1 MRQTLGVVFARAA
14 LFFVCWAA
22 CATAAFAQTPSSQSA
37 LPAGASLLNPNV
49 SVIGWFQGE
58 AGDQNNVEGSQA
70 FALRE
75 AELGFQANVDP
86 YSRADFFI
94 AVSPE
99 EGVDLEEGTLSLV
112 ALPWG
117 FGAKVGKF
125 RNNFGKFNRTH
136 PPETPFADRPLVT
149 ERFFGEEG
157 LASMGASISWL
168 APLPFYLNFD
178 AEVTNTP
185 ESEEAPAFATYR
197 GKDLLYVGRVSTFAN
212 LGEAANLTFG
222 VSLADGA
229 NGSAQADTTSPVEA
243 LRATVYGGDVTFHW
257 KNPRRAIYRSVLAQV
272 EWMERSA
279 EPLGE
284 AEAKRSGGFA
294 MAEYQFARRW
304 RVGGRFDWSKS
315 LDATAASTAT
325 GGLYYVTFAPSEF
338 SRVSLQARTRD
349 LEDGTTESRYYLKTT
364 FNIGPHG
371 AHPF

>member
-1 MRQTLGVVFARAA
+1 MRHAFGAVFARAA
-14 LFFVCWAA
+14 LPSLCWAA
-22 CATAAFAQTPSSQSA
+22 CATAAFAQTPSSPSA
-37 LPAGASLLNPNV
+37 IPAGSSLLNPNV

-58 AGDQNNVEGSQA
+58 AGDQNNEEGSQA

-99 EGVDLEEGTLSLV
+99 EGVDLEEGYLTLVSLP
-112 ALPWG
+112 AG
-117 FGAKVGKF
+117 FGAKIGKF

-136 PPETPFADRPLVT
+136 PPETPFADRPLVA

-157 LASMGASISWL
+157 LSSMGASVSWL

-178 AEVTNTP
+178 AEATNTP
-185 ESEEAPAFATYR
+185 ESVDAPAFASYR
-197 GKDLLYVGRVSTFAN
+197 GKDLLYVGRVSTFADF
-212 LGEAANLTFG
+212 GESANLTLG
-222 VSLADGA
+222 LSIADGA

-243 LRATVYGGDVTFHW
+243 LRSTVYGGDLTFRW
-257 KNPRRAIYRSVLAQV
+257 KNPRRAIYRSLLAQV

-279 EPLGE
+279 EPLGGD
-284 AEAKRSGGFA
+284 AAKRSGGFA
-294 MAEYQFARRW
+294 TVEYQFARRW
-304 RVGGRFDWSKS
+304 RVGGRYDWSRS
-315 LDATAASTAT
+315 LDPTVAGTAT
-325 GGLYYVTFAPSEF
+325 GALYYLAFAPSEF

-349 LEDGTTESRYYLKTT
+349 FEDGSTESRYYLKTT

>member
-1 MRQTLGVVFARAA
+1 MRQALGVVFARAA
-14 LFFVCWAA
+14 LLSCCWAA
-22 CATAAFAQTPSSQSA
+22 CATVASAQTPSSPSA

-58 AGDQNNVEGSQA
+58 AGDQLKEEGTQA

-94 AVSPE
+94 AVDPE
-99 EGVDLEEGTLSLV
+99 EGVDLEEGYLTLVSLP
-112 ALPWG
+112 AG

-136 PPETPFADRPLVT
+136 PPETPFADRPLVA

-157 LASMGASISWL
+157 LASMGASVSWL

-178 AEVTNTP
+178 AEATNTP
-185 ESEEAPAFATYR
+185 ESVEAPAFAAYR
-197 GKDLLYVGRVSTFAN
+197 GRDLLYVGRVSTFAN
-212 LGEAANLTFG
+212 FGESANLTLG
-222 VSLADGA
+222 VSAASGENAL
-229 NGSAQADTTSPVEA
+229 SLSDTTNAVEPS
-243 LRATVYGGDVTFHW
+243 RATVYGGDLTFHW
-257 KNPRRAIYRSVLAQV
+257 KNPRRAIYRSLLAQV

-279 EPLGE
+279 EPLGGDDV
-284 AEAKRSGGFA
+284 KRSGGFA

-304 RVGGRFDWSKS
+304 RAGGRYDWSRS
-315 LDATAASTAT
+315 LDPAVSGTAIGA
-325 GGLYYVTFAPSEF
+325 LYYVTFSPSEF
-338 SRVSLQARTRD
+338 SRVSLQMRTRD
-349 LEDGTTESRYYLKTT
+349 LEDGSNESRYYLKTT

>member
-1 MRQTLGVVFARAA
+1 MRQTLGVVFAHVA
-14 LFFVCWAA
+14 LFFVSWAA
-22 CATAAFAQTPSSQSA
+22 CATAAFAQTPSSPSA
-37 LPAGASLLNPNV
+37 LPAGTSLLNPNV

-58 AGDQNNVEGSQA
+58 AGDQNNEEGSQA

-112 ALPWG
+112 TLPWG

-178 AEVTNTP
+178 AEATNTP
-185 ESEEAPAFATYR
+185 ETEEAPAFAAYR

-222 VSLADGA
+222 VSVADGA
-229 NGSAQADTTSPVEA
+229 NAISLSDTTDAVAA

-257 KNPRRAIYRSVLAQV
+257 KNPRRAIYRSLLAQV

-279 EPLGE
+279 ESLSGPDV
-284 AEAKRSGGFA
+284 KRSGGFA

-304 RVGGRFDWSKS
+304 RAGGRYDWSRS
-315 LDATAASTAT
+315 LVEANRETTT
-325 GGLYYVTFAPSEF
+325 GALFYLTFSPSEF

-349 LEDGTTESRYYLKTT
+349 LVFGTTEYRYYLKTT